1 MEPGFQRWNPPDT
14 WLHSITPCRLP
25 TFRNTSLSFNL
36 AVSPC
41 IYVGCNTQVFPKKAS
56 GKRPLQSFLSLLL
69 GTCVRREA
77 TMILIIHRMINTVNI
92 SQGLY
97 LIMYTFYFCLLPE
110 APTSNTYN
118 DNKFFF
124 PKSHS
129 L

>member
-1 MEPGFQRWNPPDT
+1 
-14 WLHSITPCRLP
+14 
-25 TFRNTSLSFNL
+25 
-36 AVSPC
+36 
-41 IYVGCNTQVFPKKAS
+41 
-56 GKRPLQSFLSLLL
+56 
-69 GTCVRREA
+69 
-77 TMILIIHRMINTVNI
+77 MILIIHSVINTVNI